1 MITIVVAG
9 ITAAQADLKKAQSQ
23 IPFATMNALN
33 STATIVKGELERE
46 ISSVF
51 DRPTRWT
58 LNSLRILYAKKTKLS
73 ARVWMKDE
81 ADKSGPATKWLL
93 PEIEGGKRDPKHSE
107 TRLRDKGL
115 LSDSRY
121 IMPGKDAK
129 LDKHGN
135 LSRGTIRKVVSG
147 LGASFDKLQNSTGSR
162 RSQANKRAFF
172 LLGKG
177 DGALGIGQRT
187 GKRSIRMI
195 IAFGKSPTYSKR
207 LDFYGK
213 GNKVATEN
221 IEAEMIKAMRKA
233 LATAR

>member
-1 MITIVVAG
+1 MITIVATG
-9 ITAAQADLKKAQSQ
+9 IAAAQEDLKKAQAQ
-23 IPFATMNALN
+23 IPFATMTALN
-33 STATIVKGELERE
+33 STAAIVKGELERE
-46 ISSVF
+46 IASVF

-93 PEIEGGKRDPKHSE
+93 PEIEGGKRDPKQSE
-107 TRLRDKGL
+107 IRLRNKGL

-121 IMPGKDAK
+121 IMPGKDAS

-135 LSRGTIRKVVSG
+135 LSRGTVRKVISG

-162 RSQANKRAFF
+162 RSQANNRAFF
-172 LLGKG
+172 LLGNG
-177 DGALGIGQRT
+177 DDALGIAQRT
-187 GKRSIRMI
+187 GKRSIRMV
-195 IAFGKSPTYSKR
+195 IAFGKRPSYSKR
-207 LDFYGK
+207 LDFYGV
-213 GNKVATEN
+213 GNKVAQN
-221 IEAEMIKAMRKA
+221 NLEAEMVKALRKA

>member
-1 MITIVVAG
+1 MITIVAKG
-9 ITAAQADLKKAQSQ
+9 FKESISKLSSIERQ

-33 STATIVKGELERE
+33 STAAIVKAELDRE
-46 ISSVF
+46 MASVF

-73 ARVWMKDE
+73 ASVWMKNE

-93 PEIEGGKRDPKHSE
+93 PEIEGGARDAKRSE
-107 TRLRDKGL
+107 TLLRDNGL
-115 LSDSRY
+115 LGEGRY

-129 LDKHGN
+129 LDRHGN
-135 LSRGTIRKVVSG
+135 LSRGTVQKAVSG
-147 LGASFDKLQNSTGSR
+147 LGASFDKLQNSTESR

-195 IAFGKSPTYSKR
+195 IAFGKRPSYSKR
-207 LDFYGK
+207 LDFYGV
-213 GNKVATEN
+213 GSKVAQN
-221 IEAEMIKAMRKA
+221 NLEAEMVKALRKA